1 MKEFTIYVMV
11 GIPGSG
17 KSTWIK
23 KNLGENFPV
32 VSRDLIREDLGY
44 AEKDEKILG
53 TREQEETVTKLQNRK
68 IRWFLGRGISFAI
81 DDTNLGKYLSGLIET
96 LRKSPKKPKIIGVII
111 RTPLS
116 VASKRRPGIPFFV
129 LSRMKKNQLS
139 LDLSLFDKVI
149 FSKGIN

>member
-1 MKEFTIYVMV
+1 MKEFTIYIMI

-23 KNLGENFPV
+23 KNLGEKFPV

-53 TREQEETVTKLQNRK
+53 TREQEEIVTKIQYKK
-68 IRWFLGRGISFAI
+68 IMWFLKRGISFVI
-81 DDTNLGKYLSGLIET
+81 DDTNLGKYLPGLIET
-96 LRKSPKKPKIIGVII
+96 LRKSPKNPKIIGVSIK
-111 RTPLS
+111 TPLS
-116 VASKRRPGIPFFV
+116 VASKRRPGIPFSI
-129 LSRMKKNQLS
+129 LSKMRKNQIS

-149 FSKGIN
+149 FSKGVN